1 MAIYL
6 VDFENIGYNGLKG
19 IEKLPEG
26 DQVHLF
32 YSSNADKLTF
42 DIHLC
47 INASK
52 ARVFYY
58 KVETG
63 AKNALDFQLATYLGS
78 LTAANPDENYFIVSN
93 DDGFHYIIQF
103 WKQRSVD
110 IQQISNLQSRASRKI
125 RFWIFS
131 PPPAKTTRTK
141 SWPASTNSNPNRVLT
156 TPWSN
161 SSATKKA
168 AKSTELSKGC

>member
-1 MAIYL
+1 M
-6 VDFENIGYNGLKG
+6 
-19 IEKLPEG
+19 
-26 DQVHLF
+26 
-32 YSSNADKLTF
+32 
-42 DIHLC
+42 
-47 INASK
+47 
-52 ARVFYY
+52 
-58 KVETG
+58 
-63 AKNALDFQLATYLGS
+63 ATYLGS

-110 IQQISNLQSRASRKI
+110 IQQISNLQFQSIEKNQVLDLL
-125 RFWIFS
+125 

-161 SSATKKA
+161 SSATKRQRDLPGYQRVVE
-168 AKSTELSKGC
+168 ELNFLKKEG